1 MSEPGQEDLAALLAD
16 QGVEITASLLCSSAA
31 NVDRQRGNGVL
42 DRSIARLLALN
53 VLGRGD
59 TASSLVLHLVDNP
72 QGPLDVDYKRELM
85 QRFGSTL
92 VSQGKFS
99 TSMQLLRSSCRAK
112 NLDTVMCRSLLS
124 VDLQGALNDC
134 DFSQMLGLHARLPD
148 LPRPHLRDL
157 LLHDPA
163 GAAIRVADHCHGCTA
178 DQGSSCGGA
187 LEPAVAAH

>member
-85 QRFGSTL
+85 QRFGSTRETA
-92 VSQGKFS
+92 QAGDGGKGLKLAESDAAAGHCISF
-99 TSMQLLRSSCRAK
+99 
-112 NLDTVMCRSLLS
+112 
-124 VDLQGALNDC
+124 DLWL
-134 DFSQMLGLHARLPD
+134 F
-148 LPRPHLRDL
+148 
-157 LLHDPA
+157 
-163 GAAIRVADHCHGCTA
+163 IKYFI
-178 DQGSSCGGA
+178 
-187 LEPAVAAH
+187 